1 MKKSLLF
8 ILIIVVGFIMSCSKS
23 KNNDSA
29 QANSFVPVKIYVDNG
44 ACPCCGYGYLVLRQD
59 SIINYN
65 TDTLPTSPFI
75 SIPATVKIKF
85 HKTGPGCIGDKIII
99 DEIAQ

>member
-1 MKKSLLF
+1 MKNYSFLYLA
-8 ILIIVVGFIMSCSKS
+8 LIFLATSCSKS
-23 KNNDSA
+23 KKDNA
-29 QANSFVPVKIYVDNG
+29 QNNSFVPVKIYVDNG
-44 ACPCCGYGYLVLRQD
+44 ACPCCGYGYLVFRQD
-59 SIINYN
+59 SSKKYN

-85 HKTGPGCIGDKIII
+85 HKTGPGCVGDKIII